1 MRNVYFYSMDAK
13 KEKNSAWQSTKKAV
27 TSYDYFAICHSFV
40 DQMKKFNELR
50 KLKTAKPV

>member
-1 MRNVYFYSMDAK
+1 MDAK
-13 KEKNSAWQSTKKAV
+13 KEKNRAWQSTKKAV

-50 KLKTAKPV
+50 KLKAAKPV